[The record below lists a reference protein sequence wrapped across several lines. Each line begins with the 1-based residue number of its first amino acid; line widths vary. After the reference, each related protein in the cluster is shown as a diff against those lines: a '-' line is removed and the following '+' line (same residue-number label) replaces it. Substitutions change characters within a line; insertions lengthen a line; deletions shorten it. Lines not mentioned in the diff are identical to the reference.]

1 MMVYTWAEQ
10 DYTFALVPL
19 LDISQEHIRI
29 HNLDNKLGH
38 SL

>member
-1 MMVYTWAEQ
+1 MMVHTWAEQ
-10 DYTFALVPL
+10 GYTFALGPL
-19 LDISQEHIRI
+19 LDISLEHIRI